1 MSLIVDINPV
11 PWEILEQVKA
21 RLLRNRAKKQKRQPE
36 KGKDLR
42 RVMQVDNGI
51 LAKQRWEEPS
61 FIGGGDDTPFILIT
75 KQFLPQNFAFN
86 LFIDDV
92 FVAEIDFTE
101 TNISKSYIILWAQD
115 DDVVAVVKSIHGDT
129 AGWIYF
135 PFTNNQVLVTV
146 DRVYVIIILS
156 QNAPTYNSLIK
167 LKTEVTYTTWALDL
181 QGAIESIAP
190 NNLSIRGGFVR
201 ESALPFQPSIP
212 PTSDSFAIG
221 NFERVSPNL
230 YYDYNFWWVGIG
242 IYGIGDTE
250 TWSFMFP
257 DG

>member
-21 RLLRNRAKKQKRQPE
+21 RILKNRAKKQKRQPE

-61 FIGGGDDTPFILIT
+61 FVGGEGDTPFILIT
-75 KQFLPQNFAFN
+75 KDFLPQNFAFN

-92 FVAEIDFTE
+92 FVAEINFTE
-101 TNISKSYIILWAQD
+101 TNISKGYIILWAQD
-115 DDVVAVVKSIHGDT
+115 DDVVAVVKYIYGDT
-129 AGWIYF
+129 TSWIYS

-167 LKTEVTYTTWALDL
+167 LKTEVTYTTWSLNL
-181 QGAIESIAP
+181 QGARLDEGP
-190 NNLSIRGGFVR
+190 NNLGIRGGFVR
-201 ESALPFQPSIP
+201 ESALPFQSSIP
-212 PTSDSFAIG
+212 PTNDSFAIG
-221 NFERVSPNL
+221 NFQRVSPNQ
-230 YYDYNFWWVGIG
+230 YYDYDVWWLGYG
-242 IYGIGDTE
+242 NYGIGDTE
-250 TWSFMFP
+250 TWSFIFP
-257 DG
+257 ND